1 MRKFKFLSLLLVF
14 SVAISLIPFHEASAL
29 DSPEVGANT
38 VLLLDMASGD
48 ELFSRNPDGQ
58 VAPASLTK
66 IMTVLL
72 AVEAIE
78 NGQVTTEDRVTVSEN
93 VLYDLIDDGST
104 AGIEPGEEMSLLEL
118 MYCAMVVSANEAC
131 NAIAE
136 YIGGSIPAFIDMMN
150 AKAVELECMGTHFA
164 NAHGLPNDN
173 HYTTARDMSLITQ
186 DAIDRELFLQIC
198 STPEIEIPPTNIES
212 EPRTLKNT
220 NALLGDNNYYEGYE
234 YEYARGVKT
243 GHTEAAGYCLISTA
257 TKDDISVL
265 GVVMGGGEYRGDD
278 GKMVVGSFADSITL
292 YDWVFDNFSYKNVL
306 DYYDASQTRIP
317 VEMASDASS
326 VGVRPNSSVTALL
339 PADADASEFQFET
352 HIYSEEEGKPLEAP
366 VSKGEILGEVVAY
379 KSGRVIGSMQLEA
392 ASDISMS
399 KMVFLRTQISSVFS
413 SRIVRFVLLGLLIFA
428 VLYILLVVRY
438 NILRS
443 RHVASVRRAQRE
455 REAMRQG
462 NYLQMDEQFFNEDEQ
477 EQEHVEPPRRRE
489 PEYAGRHQ
497 QAPPEQ
503 RQQHPRPQQQQYHQ
517 PQAPYPQQP
526 QYGQQR
532 PQPPYNQ
539 QQAQRPQGSSHGH
552 RPGADYTGRQQ
563 QNTPTHD
570 EPQDYEDYFR

>member
-1 MRKFKFLSLLLVF
+1 MRKFKFLSLVLAF
-14 SVAISLIPFHEASAL
+14 SVAISLIPFQKASAL
-29 DSPEVGANT
+29 EGPEVGANT
-38 VLLLDMASGD
+38 VLLLDMASGE

-78 NGQVTTEDRVTVSEN
+78 NGQVLPDDLVTVSEN

-104 AGIEPGEEMSLLEL
+104 AGIEPGEEMTLLNL

-150 AKAVELECMGTHFA
+150 AKAVELQCMGTHFA
-164 NAHGLPNDN
+164 NAHGLPNDD

-198 STPEIEIPPTNIES
+198 NTPEIEIPPTNIES

-220 NALLGDNNYYEGYE
+220 NALLGDNKYYEGYE

-265 GVVMGGGEYRGDD
+265 GVVMGGGEYRGDG

-306 DYYDASQTRIP
+306 DYYDASQTRVS
-317 VEMASDASS
+317 VEMASDAST
-326 VGVRPNSSVTALL
+326 VGVRPNSSITALL

-352 HIYSEEEGKPLEAP
+352 HIYSQEQGKSLEAP
-366 VSKGEILGEVVAY
+366 VNKGEILGEVVAL
-379 KSGRVIGSMQLEA
+379 KSGRVIGSMTLEA

-399 KMVFLRTQISSVFS
+399 KMIFLRTQIASAFS
-413 SRIVRFVLLGLLIFA
+413 SSIVRFVLLGLLIFA
-428 VLYILLVVRY
+428 LLYILLVLRY

-462 NYLQMDEQFFNEDEQ
+462 NYLQMDEYFFNEDEQ
-477 EQEHVEPPRRRE
+477 EPQHAEVQRKRE

-497 QAPPEQ
+497 QAQHQQAQPSQYGQ
-503 RQQHPRPQQQQYHQ
+503 RPR
-517 PQAPYPQQP
+517 PQQP
-526 QYGQQR
+526 QYSR
-532 PQPPYNQ
+532 PTYNQ
-539 QQAQRPQGSSHGH
+539 QQPDHPSQTDYSHRPQ
-552 RPGADYTGRQQ
+552 PNPPQ
-563 QNTPTHD
+563 QN